1 MKDFKAAQP
10 IIAPAWTNA
19 LNVMEKL
26 SQLLIYAV
34 HLELIT
40 EAGTRGV
47 LWKKVFLEISQN
59 FQEKTCTRVI
69 FLK

>member
-47 LWKKVFLEISQN
+47 QWKKVFLEISQN